1 MVSPTPKALRYQLTA
16 HERQLC
22 HEALLNDRHERRIR
36 RDEQKDTKKAAKKK
50 AAKHTT
56 PAMEIPHAGGEAAA
70 DAKEKTSTGRATAED
85 KETSQAGT
93 AAEAKGTPDLEPAVS
108 VVVADMVASV
118 AIAAMAAQPD
128 AAGCSTASSS
138 TGNRKR
144 NPQAPA
150 KSRCRAVLQDNEEDG
165 GSISYVIYSYL
176 CPAYFGSQLTIL
188 IIVWIQYTHMHNSG
202 QAILV

>member
-1 MVSPTPKALRYQLTA
+1 MTGTSVVYDVTNKRTPRRRRRKRLRSTPLQPWRF
-16 HERQLC
+16 HSQS
-22 HEALLNDRHERRIR
+22 ND
-36 RDEQKDTKKAAKKK
+36 APPPP
-50 AAKHTT
+50 HTS
-56 PAMEIPHAGGEAAA
+56 AGGEAAA

-150 KSRCRAVLQDNEEDG
+150 KSRCRAVLQDNEED
-165 GSISYVIYSYL
+165 
-176 CPAYFGSQLTIL
+176 
-188 IIVWIQYTHMHNSG
+188 
-202 QAILV
+202 